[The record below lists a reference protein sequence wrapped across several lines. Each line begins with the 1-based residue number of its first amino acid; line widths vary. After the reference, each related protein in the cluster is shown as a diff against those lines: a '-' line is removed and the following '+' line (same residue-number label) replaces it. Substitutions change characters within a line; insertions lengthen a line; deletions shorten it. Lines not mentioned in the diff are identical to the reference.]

1 MIKPKYIPKE
11 PAELMKTKW
20 FITYLNK
27 AVLEYKFFLKF
38 KLPDADLIAKL
49 KYAVAKEIAVKRKGY
64 YFSISFLDE
73 TCKICKKCS
82 RPLVCDN
89 PISRPSWKLLQ
100 VIQKLRLRDGEGVLF
115 IGPHTCHED
124 PLKNYDI
131 DLDVR
136 KIAKEIEE
144 KYALKV
150 YLLPAREVVVT
161 WMTVLQCM
169 YGCRVYSS
177 FSRRWSCVPF
187 CPNPDET
194 KKIVSDYKFALI
206 LNKTYKPPLFN
217 ASWLGFNPLRDLDQK
232 IWATHCYGEIN
243 SITLQVERLLMSHGF
258 DVYAYGMSP
267 CHACIKC
274 SYPKPCKKPDK
285 LRFSADACG
294 IDIYAT
300 ARKAGAN
307 FEVPPR
313 KEINLFEIVLIR

>member
-1 MIKPKYIPKE
+1 MRRARFVINVVDHSYVIIPSQGLLGNYFKSYKNCDCVTEKE
-11 PAELMKTKW
+11 CYSLVRILVTKT
-20 FITYLNK
+20 
-27 AVLEYKFFLKF
+27 
-38 KLPDADLIAKL
+38 P
-49 KYAVAKEIAVKRKGY
+49 
-64 YFSISFLDE
+64 
-73 TCKICKKCS
+73 
-82 RPLVCDN
+82 
-89 PISRPSWKLLQ
+89 Q
-100 VIQKLRLRDGEGVLF
+100 
-115 IGPHTCHED
+115 
-124 PLKNYDI
+124 NYDI
-131 DLDVR
+131 DLDVC
-136 KIAKEIEE
+136 KIAKEIEEE

-169 YGCRVYSS
+169 YGCRVYSR
-177 FSRRWSCVPF
+177 FSRRWSRVPF

-217 ASWLGFNPLRDLDQK
+217 TSWLGFNPLRDLDQK
-232 IWATHCYGEIN
+232 IWATRCYGEIN
-243 SITLQVERLLMSHGF
+243 SITLQVEKLLMNHGF

-274 SYPKPCKKPDK
+274 SYPKPCRKPDK

-307 FEVPPR
+307 FEVPPL